1 MKRPTAILKKAPSE
15 FPWLLLSALA
25 LAVVIYFSLSD
36 WWQVRSA
43 NTHAEVREQ
52 SLGKLRD
59 MYSILQEADASQRGY
74 LLTGNETYLQPFLA
88 ARQEMPSRMPAISA
102 LADTSAAQR
111 ARITELHNLVQL
123 AFSKMEETV
132 AVRKQS
138 GLSAAIALIQ
148 TDTGQL
154 LMEQIRRLVENIEI
168 EEDAALA
175 EASRSI
181 ERRAAIAGIASTV
194 AVLLGLILLIVAIS
208 RIQRERTAA
217 MEANQAKSRFLAN
230 MSHELRTPLNAII
243 GYSEMLQEEAGE
255 NSRATLLPDLGR
267 IRTAGHHLLDL
278 INSILDL
285 SKIEAGKMELYFE
298 TFSIRELV
306 EQIESLTKPLA
317 EQNANELLID
327 CPAGI
332 GAMYADRTK
341 VRQALFNLLSNAAKF
356 TDKGKVSLQ
365 VRRNPQT
372 PEEITF
378 IVKDTGVG
386 MTPEQLNRLFQPFT
400 QADASITRRFG
411 GTGLGLAITQ
421 RFCELMNGKL
431 SVQSTAGLG
440 SEFTMVLPA
449 GLSKQLDT
457 SPPRTDA
464 VSNRKTIVLAIDDDS
479 GVHDLLRRFLA
490 KYGFHVESAFSG
502 EEGIQLARKL
512 LPDAITLDVLMKGTD
527 GWTVLRTLKGDR
539 QLSGIPVIMLSVL
552 DSRNQG
558 FLLGATEY
566 LSKPIDRARL
576 LEILMRYRRQN
587 AHSTALVV
595 EDDFDSRRILTNGL
609 TAEGWNVE
617 EAENGVVALEHLD
630 QHRPDLILLDL
641 MMPRMDGFEFLVH
654 LREKAENQKI
664 PVVVLTAKE
673 ITPQD
678 RERMDGEVSKVI
690 QKGSLT
696 VDELMAELGRVLAS
710 HIREARSGTAQA

>member
-1 MKRPTAILKKAPSE
+1 
-15 FPWLLLSALA
+15 
-25 LAVVIYFSLSD
+25 
-36 WWQVRSA
+36 
-43 NTHAEVREQ
+43 
-52 SLGKLRD
+52 

-490 KYGFHVESAFSG
+490 KYGFRVESAFSG

-576 LEILMRYRRQN
+576 LEILMRYQRQN

-654 LREKAENQKI
+654 LREKVENQNI

-696 VDELMAELGRVLAS
+696 VDELMAELGRVLDS

>member
-1 MKRPTAILKKAPSE
+1 MKKAPSE

-25 LAVVIYFSLSD
+25 LVVVIYFSLSD

-59 MYSILQEADASQRGY
+59 MYSILQEAEASQRGY

-88 ARQEMPSRMPAISA
+88 AQQEIPSRMPAVSA
-102 LADTSAAQR
+102 LANTSAAQR
-111 ARITELHNLVQL
+111 TRITELHNLIQL

-132 AVRKQS
+132 AVRKQR
-138 GLSAAIALIQ
+138 GLNAAIALIQ
-148 TDTGQL
+148 TDTGRL
-154 LMEQIRRLVENIEI
+154 LMEQIRRVVENIEI
-168 EEDAALA
+168 EEDGALA

-181 ERRAAIAGIASTV
+181 ERRAAIGGIASTV

-255 NSRATLLPDLGR
+255 NSQATLLPDLGR

-285 SKIEAGKMELYFE
+285 SKIEAGKMELYLE

-306 EQIESLTKPLA
+306 EEIEFVTKPLA
-317 EQNANELLID
+317 EQNGNELLID

-372 PEEITF
+372 PEITF

-421 RFCELMNGKL
+421 RFCELMDGKL

-440 SEFTMVLPA
+440 TEFTMMLPA
-449 GLSKQLDT
+449 GVSKQLDT
-457 SPPRTDA
+457 CPPRTDA

-490 KYGFHVESAFSG
+490 KYGFRVESAFSG

-527 GWTVLRTLKGDR
+527 GWTVLRALKGDR

-552 DSRNQG
+552 DRPQPGISAWR
-558 FLLGATEY
+558 
-566 LSKPIDRARL
+566 DR
-576 LEILMRYRRQN
+576 
-587 AHSTALVV
+587 
-595 EDDFDSRRILTNGL
+595 
-609 TAEGWNVE
+609 
-617 EAENGVVALEHLD
+617 
-630 QHRPDLILLDL
+630 
-641 MMPRMDGFEFLVH
+641 
-654 LREKAENQKI
+654 
-664 PVVVLTAKE
+664 
-673 ITPQD
+673 
-678 RERMDGEVSKVI
+678 VSL
-690 QKGSLT
+690 QT
-696 VDELMAELGRVLAS
+696 
-710 HIREARSGTAQA
+710 H